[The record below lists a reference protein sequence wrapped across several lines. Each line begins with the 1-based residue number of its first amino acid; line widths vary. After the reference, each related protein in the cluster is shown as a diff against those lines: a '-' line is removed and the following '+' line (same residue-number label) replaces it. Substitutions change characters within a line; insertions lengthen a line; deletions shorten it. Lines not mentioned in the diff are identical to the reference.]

1 MADLT
6 NTYPQHR
13 PGRTKKTKKTKKPT
27 TPAKSKE
34 QLVEELHRREQLGEF
49 NSFKRSID
57 AVPAAFAIQTNAST
71 VVPSIIDRV
80 IGESSTK
87 TKSDVRLSVCVAKR
101 PPSYLETLQINMGAI
116 DSDNLKKVRQSH
128 KAMSTRCAE
137 GPERAAHPPYCY
149 DSGDLTRRI
158 MTYIHPQ
165 AIIKNDAAK
174 LGSEV
179 YQTYTNDD
187 KNMCKIDKVLGHT
200 GLTADFV
207 IPPPVENWGGAM
219 SVFIDGVPVPPA
231 GGFYES
237 SELSSFP
244 ISVDPPA
251 PAVKHI
257 TEELNWQMEFNPLA
271 TGTKK
276 NSKIHCGSKFALKP
290 GRKDPMGSGTIRP
303 HSGIDCWVSALMPI
317 VAPAAGTIRYIT
329 SPKRAMERRYKA
341 IPNKNHASKGF
352 AEIKPIGA
360 PTTAG
365 ASMGMNHPTGD
376 KDYKVYT
383 GYCHIVRVGNHPTE
397 KDKDGKPRLLRGPSD
412 GKPGDTVPAGH
423 VIAYVGGGNWG
434 YTTPNPD
441 RNPAAGRLY
450 CSWPGSGGSTG
461 VHLHFGVQVV
471 KGGKKVY
478 VDPLSFKYKKV
489 KRFSD
494 AEITEIVTENQKYL
508 DNHKT
513 NIVKRHIELFG
524 PLTQKKKR

>member
-1 MADLT
+1 M
-6 NTYPQHR
+6 P
-13 PGRTKKTKKTKKPT
+13 KT
-27 TPAKSKE
+27 KE
-34 QLVEELHRREQLGEF
+34 QLAEELYLREQLGEF

-87 TKSDVRLSVCVAKR
+87 TKSDVRLSVCVDER
-101 PPSYLETLQINMGAI
+101 LPSYLEAFQLNIGETENT
-116 DSDNLKKVRQSH
+116 NLSTVRQNH
-128 KAMSTRCAE
+128 KTISTRCAE
-137 GPERAAHPPYCY
+137 GPERAGHPPYYY
-149 DSGDLTRRI
+149 DSGSVDLTRRI
-158 MTYIHPQ
+158 MTYLHPQ
-165 AIIKNDAAK
+165 AIIKKGESGSPIIK

-187 KNMCKIDKVLGHT
+187 KNMCKIDKVVGQT

-207 IPPPVENWGGAM
+207 TTPPAGNWGGAM
-219 SVFIDGVPVPPA
+219 PVFVNGALVVPA

-271 TGTKK
+271 TGTTK

-290 GRKDPMGSGTIRP
+290 GRKDPMGSGTTRP
-303 HSGIDCWVSALMPI
+303 HTGIDCWVSALMPI

-383 GYCHIVRVGNHPTE
+383 GYCHIVRVGNHPT
-397 KDKDGKPRLLRGPSD
+397 KIKDGKPVQLRS
-412 GKPGDTVPAGH
+412 GDAVPAGH

-441 RNPAAGRLY
+441 RNPPAGRLY

-471 KGGKKVY
+471 KGGQKVN
-478 VDPLSFKYKKV
+478 VDPLSFKYPKV

-494 AEITEIVTENQKYL
+494 AEITAIVTENQKYL
-508 DNHKT
+508 DNYKT
-513 NIVKRHIELFG
+513 AVVGKHIELFG
-524 PLTQKKKR
+524 PLTQKKKK